1 MTHQIPP
8 SHHPPPPPPPPSRD
22 ELCFVRTPF
31 SFGGIFNFTFD
42 AYKFLR
48 YVVPQFYP
56 QYKITC
62 NLPEYH
68 YTYFYRTQWTGD
80 AGEGSLSVDYQRGM
94 SAYVLPETHRVGG

>member
-1 MTHQIPP
+1 
-8 SHHPPPPPPPPSRD
+8 
-22 ELCFVRTPF
+22 VRTPF